1 MEEDY
6 FMQIGSVAA
15 WVAVTSKIIAII
27 GAIIFPIIGEK
38 KRKKAS
44 ISRLA
49 HREYALVKE
58 IENELKDTIGNVVDL
73 DSYKQFESFNLMLM
87 IISDD
92 EELIQISEE
101 INDLLLNK
109 TDTGYFDQPL
119 RKLLQKL
126 ESKYSD

>member
-1 MEEDY
+1 MEGDS

-15 WVAVTSKIIAII
+15 WVAVTSKIIAIVV
-27 GAIIFPIIGEK
+27 AIVFPIISER

-44 ISRLA
+44 ISHLA

-58 IENELKDTIGNVVDL
+58 IENELKDSLDDVVDL
-73 DSYKQFESFNLMLM
+73 ESYKQFKSFNLMLM

-101 INDLLLNK
+101 INDLLLTQ

-119 RKLLQKL
+119 RILLQRL
-126 ESKYSD
+126 ESKYSN